1 MFLSRLKRDGK
12 AVGLNV
18 DEVALGFVSKAPI
31 MKWIDKMLTEASP
44 VEQQAATLE
53 PQACWMGTATVW
65 FVSMVPE
72 SSQLKCRRTDG
83 DAEAVGANE
92 VLAAVAAGELLAVT
106 AGSLAVLGVDLDL
119 LVVVRGTTLGSGEGN
134 SSHGGDEERLEE
146 GHCKGVG
153 LV

>member
-1 MFLSRLKRDGK
+1 VFLSRLKRDGK

-18 DEVALGFVSKAPI
+18 DEVALEVVSKAPM
-31 MKWIDKMLTEASP
+31 MKWLDKMLTEASP

-53 PQACWMGTATVW
+53 PQACWMGTATVLG
-65 FVSMVPE
+65 VSLCPE
-72 SSQLKCRRTDG
+72 CSQSKCRRTDG
-83 DAEAVGANE
+83 DAEAVGADE

-106 AGSLAVLGVDLDL
+106 AGSGAVLGVDLDL
-119 LVVVRGTTLGSGEGN
+119 LVVVGGTALGSGEGN

>member
-1 MFLSRLKRDGK
+1 MDPKY
-12 AVGLNV
+12 
-18 DEVALGFVSKAPI
+18 
-31 MKWIDKMLTEASP
+31 
-44 VEQQAATLE
+44 
-53 PQACWMGTATVW
+53 
-65 FVSMVPE
+65 
-72 SSQLKCRRTDG
+72 SQLKCRRTDG

-119 LVVVRGTTLGSGEGN
+119 LVVVGSTALGGSEGN
-134 SSHGGDEERLEE
+134 GSHGGDEERLEE